1 MLEEALLSKV
11 TKPELFQNYFSHVI
25 ILNMNSQSLAITKS
39 QFMSL
44 LTLFVYGIF
53 LRDKDNYTNRLRNS
67 NVVERIKLLHRP
79 ALQER
84 TTQFYSGSSWYL
96 LY

>member
-1 MLEEALLSKV
+1 MLEEALLGKV
-11 TKPELFQNYFSHVI
+11 TKPVLFQNYFSHVI

-79 ALQER
+79 AL
-84 TTQFYSGSSWYL
+84 
-96 LY
+96 